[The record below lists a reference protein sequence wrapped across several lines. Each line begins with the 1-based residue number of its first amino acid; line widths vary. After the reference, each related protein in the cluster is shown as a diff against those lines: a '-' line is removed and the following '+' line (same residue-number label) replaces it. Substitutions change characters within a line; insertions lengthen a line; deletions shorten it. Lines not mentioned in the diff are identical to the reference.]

1 MKGAARCPWKELMTA
16 AEQRCEQARAII
28 ASACRVLRDTRET
41 APIFTR
47 DMVEPTSADCYVLL
61 RDASKMF
68 CAAVS
73 EHYGEPSGHRWSPV
87 LPELLVAHPE
97 KCGETLALAERK
109 DFQELSHFLHELSH
123 FDYSP
128 A

>member
-1 MKGAARCPWKELMTA
+1 MKAAAPLPWKQLLTVA
-16 AEQRCEQARAII
+16 DQRCEPARAII
-28 ASACRVLRDTRET
+28 ASACRVLRDTLET

-73 EHYGEPSGHRWSPV
+73 EHYGEPSGHRWSPL

-97 KCGETLALAERK
+97 KCGEPRALAGR
-109 DFQELSHFLHELSH
+109 
-123 FDYSP
+123 Y
-128 A
+128 

>member
-1 MKGAARCPWKELMTA
+1 MMGAARCPWKELMTI

-28 ASACRVLRDTRET
+28 ASACWVLRDTRET

-68 CAAVS
+68 CAAV
-73 EHYGEPSGHRWSPV
+73 RV